1 MDYVE
6 VKGESPVGEQLEPL
20 LILEEGDKPEEF
32 TNKVQG
38 VLRMRKVREDAGDT
52 DGSLKGAAETEPE
65 SEPADGESTCGGSEM
80 NKEEVGGAARRQE
93 EGPEDGAKEEQEM
106 EAVEGPAGRLPEA
119 SGVTEA
125 HTGAGAAVSEKAGED
140 EKETGLQTGTAAK
153 GQPSFLPGTL
163 APVKLRC
170 RDHLKPEDPL
180 QKAHRMSNDF
190 PDTLYEL
197 LCALQEGRRLNDQRC
212 SFQLQGRRRCHS
224 EPATP
229 RHSQKGAG
237 PAVRSL
243 PLCTDRTVLSAG
255 VTEELQE
262 WVTLVFSSMTSLQRE
277 EFFELVATSQGR
289 RLDDQRAELQNPP
302 PVLLPPESRRPSFA
316 FKAKGRKSSCKA
328 QVALQAAPQA
338 APTPPPKEEL
348 YNMIVVSQAQGRLEE
363 QRSAAPGPMD
373 DEDFFSLL
381 LKVQGGRLDEQRTE
395 LPVALKY

>member
-229 RHSQKGAG
+229 RHSQK
-237 PAVRSL
+237 V
-243 PLCTDRTVLSAG
+243 
-255 VTEELQE
+255 
-262 WVTLVFSSMTSLQRE
+262 VFSSMTSLQRE